1 MITGES
7 DTKTLPSFLAAAMEK
22 ASKEELSAALQVVL
36 APYFL
41 TTFRAARAQ
50 DHEVAAIRAMQ
61 TLGALGPGE
70 DEHDW
75 MLRLRVTRAKA
86 RNLVYQVHLHQLQDE
101 AVLDDEVRRVMA
113 KPIIEKGRSGQ
124 RDTHWVLDIPNPL
137 VMERI
142 RQRVRW
148 TGFVSDGSF
157 SPSIVKLPVNA
168 YAAVAAEL
176 VPKDEQKNLLSNARK
191 LAHDSE
197 KLPLGGVLAQILRH
211 GGGKLAGTAGAQLSD
226 ELTFGLEKLLNHGDG
241 SVLSRFCDE

>member
-7 DTKTLPSFLAAAMEK
+7 ETKTLPSFLAAAMEK
-22 ASKEELSAALQVVL
+22 ASKEELSAALHVLL

-61 TLGALGPGE
+61 TLNALGPSE

-124 RDTHWVLDIPNPL
+124 RDTHWVLDIPTP
-137 VMERI
+137 
-142 RQRVRW
+142 
-148 TGFVSDGSF
+148 
-157 SPSIVKLPVNA
+157 P
-168 YAAVAAEL
+168 
-176 VPKDEQKNLLSNARK
+176 
-191 LAHDSE
+191 
-197 KLPLGGVLAQILRH
+197 
-211 GGGKLAGTAGAQLSD
+211 
-226 ELTFGLEKLLNHGDG
+226 GDG
-241 SVLSRFCDE
+241 ADPTTGALDWVCVGRELFAIDRQAPRQCLRRRGCGARPEGRAEEPAEQCAEASA